1 MATKTK
7 RLFRVDTGINGGELV
22 IGQVNDD
29 FVRYFVDKPE
39 HELID
44 HVLNTERDPDELDPD
59 APEIK
64 EDFYCWNECDEIE
77 HLNGVYSDTE
87 WSWVELPAGTKEGTQ
102 AAMENEY
109 EGEVF
114 EPLHLHDREAYHEDN
129 DDRKEKYDVVPC
141 MLYHTG
147 EKGGMGCWFV
157 ETDGEDFDPNKFC
170 YSTVATNV
178 AEIVD
183 QAWYDKEEI
192 YCDQSWCDTRSKG
205 DWMRV
210 GYFNKDWHD
219 TREQREE
226 DEYMW
231 ELYDENIEDARK
243 EEIERSILTK

>member
-1 MATKTK
+1 MAK

-22 IGQVNDD
+22 IGTVTEE
-29 FVRYFVDKPE
+29 FVKYIQELMEDYGEAECMEALENAE
-39 HELID
+39 H
-44 HVLNTERDPDELDPD
+44 DESYYEGPV
-59 APEIK
+59 IC
-64 EDFYCWNECDEIE
+64 EDFCSWSEVDDLE
-77 HLNGVYSDTE
+77 HLYGVYADTE

-219 TREQREE
+219 TKEQRLA

-231 ELYDENIEDARK
+231 ESYDENIEDARQ
-243 EEIERSILTK
+243 EEIKASILTK

>member
-1 MATKTK
+1 
-7 RLFRVDTGINGGELV
+7 
-22 IGQVNDD
+22 
-29 FVRYFVDKPE
+29 
-39 HELID
+39 
-44 HVLNTERDPDELDPD
+44 
-59 APEIK
+59 
-64 EDFYCWNECDEIE
+64 
-77 HLNGVYSDTE
+77 
-87 WSWVELPAGTKEGTQ
+87 
-102 AAMENEY
+102 
-109 EGEVF
+109 
-114 EPLHLHDREAYHEDN
+114 
-129 DDRKEKYDVVPC
+129 

-210 GYFNKDWHD
+210 GYFNKDWWD
-219 TREQREE
+219 TREKRLN

-231 ELYDENIEDARK
+231 ESYDENIEEA
-243 EEIERSILTK
+243 EEERQNTSEPEPA

>member
-1 MATKTK
+1 ME
-7 RLFRVDTGINGGELV
+7 DEGESECMEALENAEHDESYYEGPV
-22 IGQVNDD
+22 IC
-29 FVRYFVDKPE
+29 
-39 HELID
+39 
-44 HVLNTERDPDELDPD
+44 
-59 APEIK
+59 
-64 EDFYCWNECDEIE
+64 EDFCSWSEVDDLE
-77 HLNGVYSDTE
+77 HLYGVYADTE
-87 WSWVELPAGTKEGTQ
+87 WSWVELPAGTEQGTRDS
-102 AAMENEY
+102 MENEY

-129 DDRKEKYDVVPC
+129 DDAKDKHDVVPC

-157 ETDGEDFDPNKFC
+157 ETDGEDFDPSKFC

-183 QAWYDKEEI
+183 QAWYDKEEV

-219 TREQREE
+219 TREQRMS
-226 DEYMW
+226 DEYCW
-231 ELYDENIEDARK
+231 ELYDEIQEEK
-243 EEIERSILTK
+243 EGIS

>member
-1 MATKTK
+1 MAK
-7 RLFRVDTGINGGELV
+7 RLFRIDTGVNGGELV
-22 IGQVNDD
+22 IGTVTEE
-29 FVRYFVDKPE
+29 FVKYIQELMEDYGEAECMEALENAE
-39 HELID
+39 H
-44 HVLNTERDPDELDPD
+44 DESYYEGPV
-59 APEIK
+59 IC
-64 EDFYCWNECDEIE
+64 EDFCSWSEVDDLE
-77 HLNGVYSDTE
+77 HLYGVYADTE
-87 WSWVELPAGTKEGTQ
+87 WSWVELPAGTKPGTRDS
-102 AAMENEY
+102 MENEY